1 MCSFNQI
8 KNISFSSHT
17 STPFNRLSLRS
28 LFEMNLNESTFKA
41 LLQKYQD
48 GTCTPEELNTLENW
62 YLAEAQKPVPDY
74 NESTLTETK
83 TAIWKAFSEREGFN
97 APIAV
102 PERKTYK
109 LYRNLSIA
117 AALVIA
123 FAAGFYFY
131 TRNEAKN
138 YRFVKREDA
147 PVVPGSN
154 RALLT
159 LADGT
164 KVALDDYRNGELAQK
179 SGIQIVKLADGQ
191 LLYRIPKA
199 TQKTG
204 LDHLFNT
211 IQTPNGGQ
219 YQLILEDGTKVWL
232 NAASSL
238 RYPMAFTKN
247 ERVVQLQGE
256 AYFEVAKD
264 KKRKFLVKTAL
275 QEVTVLGTHFNINAY
290 PEENSIKTTLLEGSV
305 QVTPNGKGVPVL
317 LKPGQ
322 ASQFTGD
329 LFVVKTVDTEE
340 AVAWKNG
347 YFVFDN
353 EDLKTAIRKVAR
365 WYDLEVVYAGQFDT
379 AEISG
384 SVSRFDNIDQV
395 LQVLRLT
402 TKLNFKVE
410 GRRLT
415 VSH

>member
-1 MCSFNQI
+1 
-8 KNISFSSHT
+8 
-17 STPFNRLSLRS
+17 
-28 LFEMNLNESTFKA
+28 MNMEESTFKE

-48 GTCTPEELNTLENW
+48 GKCTPEELNILENW
-62 YLAEAQKPVPDY
+62 YLAEARKPIPEY
-74 NESTLTETK
+74 SETQLDEVK
-83 TAIWKAFSEREGFN
+83 TAVWEAFSEKAGFESQN
-97 APIAV
+97 HI
-102 PERKTYK
+102 PESRTVK
-109 LYRNLSIA
+109 LFRNLGIA
-117 AALVIA
+117 AALVVALGI
-123 FAAGFYFY
+123 GFYFY
-131 TRNEAKN
+131 STQNTKN
-138 YRFVKREDA
+138 NQLVNQHTT

-164 KVALDDYRNGELAQK
+164 TVALDDSKNGELAQK

-191 LLYRIPKA
+191 LLYRISKS

-204 LDHLFNT
+204 LEHLSNT
-211 IQTPNGGQ
+211 VQTPNGGQ

-238 RYPMAFTKN
+238 RYPMAFSN
-247 ERVVQLQGE
+247 HDRVVELQGE

-264 KKRKFLVKTAL
+264 KKRRFVVKTIQ
-275 QEVTVLGTHFNINAY
+275 QEVAVLGTHFNINAY
-290 PEENSIKTTLLEGSV
+290 PEESSVKTTLLEGSV
-305 QVTPNGKGVPVL
+305 RIVQKTKGTGATVL

-322 ASQFTGD
+322 AAQFNVD
-329 LFVVKTVDTEE
+329 RFDVKEVDTEE

-353 EDLKTAIRKVAR
+353 EDLKTAVRKVAR
-365 WYDLEVVYAGQFDT
+365 WYNLEVVYTGQIG
-379 AEISG
+379 AVEIGG

-402 TKLNFKVE
+402 TRLNFKVE

-415 VSH
+415 ISH

>member
-1 MCSFNQI
+1 MNFCTESASFQL
-8 KNISFSSHT
+8 
-17 STPFNRLSLRS
+17 PMRP
-28 LFEMNLNESTFKA
+28 MNLNEQTFKV

-48 GTCTPEELNTLENW
+48 GTCTAEELNTLESW
-62 YLAEAQKPVPDY
+62 YLAEARKPI
-74 NESTLTETK
+74 NNHSEAALAETK
-83 TAIWKAFSEREGFN
+83 TAIWNAFSDRVGFN
-97 APIAV
+97 TPNIA

-117 AALVIA
+117 AALVIT

-131 TRNEAKN
+131 TRNEEKN
-138 YRFVKREDA
+138 NRQVKREAA
-147 PVVPGSN
+147 PVLPGRN

-211 IQTPNGGQ
+211 VQTPNGGQ

-247 ERVVQLQGE
+247 ERAVELEGE

-305 QVTPNGKGVPVL
+305 QVEPKGKGVPVL

-322 ASQFTGD
+322 ASQFNGEQF
-329 LFVVKTVDTEE
+329 LVKTVDTEE

-365 WYDLEVVYAGQFDT
+365 WYDLDVVYTGQFGT
-379 AEISG
+379 AEING

-415 VSH
+415 ISH

>member
-1 MCSFNQI
+1 M
-8 KNISFSSHT
+8 NI
-17 STPFNRLSLRS
+17 
-28 LFEMNLNESTFKA
+28 EESTFKA

-48 GTCTPEELNTLENW
+48 GRCTPEEVNTLENW
-62 YLAEAQKPVPDY
+62 YLAEAQKPIPGY
-74 NESTLTETK
+74 SEATLTETK
-83 TAIWKAFSEREGFN
+83 TAIWNAFSDRAGFSATTI
-97 APIAV
+97 APARRI
-102 PERKTYK
+102 YK
-109 LYRNLSIA
+109 LYKNLSIA
-117 AALVIA
+117 ATLVITL
-123 FAAGFYFY
+123 AAGFYFY
-131 TRNEAKN
+131 TRHEAKN
-138 YRFVKREDA
+138 NRLVKHEIV

-164 KVALDDYRNGELAQK
+164 KVALDDYRNGELNQK

-204 LDHLFNT
+204 LEHLFNT
-211 IQTPNGGQ
+211 VQTPNGGQ

-238 RYPMAFTKN
+238 HYPMAFTKN
-247 ERVVQLQGE
+247 ERIVELQGE

-264 KKRKFLVKTAL
+264 KARKFLVKTT
-275 QEVTVLGTHFNINAY
+275 QQQVTVLGTHFNINAY
-290 PEENSIKTTLLEGSV
+290 PEEGSVKTTLLEGSV
-305 QVTPNGKGVPVL
+305 QVEQQGKEPGAMVF

-322 ASQFTGD
+322 ASQLSGD
-329 LFVVKTVDTEE
+329 RFVVKTVDTEE

-365 WYDLEVVYAGQFDT
+365 WYDLDVEYAGQFG
-379 AEISG
+379 AVEIGG
-384 SVSRFDNIDQV
+384 SVSRFDNIGQV